1 MAMTVL
7 ILVVTRPFLG
17 FGVFVDVFR
26 AHRRCYFLV
35 GVILAK
41 WDHFTPILPPRAL
54 TESDR
59 ESRQEN
65 RLFPQA
71 EFLES

>member
-1 MAMTVL
+1 VAMTVF

-17 FGVFVDVFR
+17 FGV
-26 AHRRCYFLV
+26 YFLV

-59 ESRQEN
+59 GSRQEN